1 MLAPGEKDGLDEP
14 MLGETQSLSSA
25 VAAFPA
31 AGRKALV
38 EAVAPLDFAGVL
50 SPQQARFI
58 AQASGLDA
66 DALLQAL
73 LPVAAAYARP
83 PISGFF
89 VGAVARGASGAIY
102 CGANLEFP
110 GTSPWTSVHAEQ
122 AAAARAWTA
131 GEAAIDAI
139 AVDAAPCGLCRQF
152 LMELGDPSR
161 VAILVR
167 GEAPAT
173 LAELLP
179 RAFGPADLGRAGGL
193 LASQRPGIEFDGGDG
208 DALAL
213 AALAAARRS
222 YAPYTGAEAGVALR
236 LRSGALVDGSYAESA
251 AHNPGLAPL
260 AMALSRRVME
270 GLEGDEIV
278 AATLVAVGHALVDHA
293 AVART
298 LLVATAPGVRLHLRA
313 ARHG

>member
-1 MLAPGEKDGLDEP
+1 MLGPGEHDDMERP
-14 MLGETQSLSSA
+14 MLGETQALSNA
-25 VAAFPA
+25 IAAFPA

-38 EAVAPLDFAGVL
+38 DAVAPLDFAGVL
-50 SPQQARFI
+50 TQQQARFI
-58 AQASGLDA
+58 AQAAGLGG
-66 DALLQAL
+66 DALLSAL

-83 PISGFF
+83 PLSGFF
-89 VGAVARGASGAIY
+89 VGAAARGASGAIY
-102 CGANLEFP
+102 CGANLEFA
-110 GTSPWTSVHAEQ
+110 GTSPWTSLHAEQ
-122 AAAARAWTA
+122 AAVARAWAA
-131 GEAAIDAI
+131 GEAAIEAI

-152 LMELGDPSR
+152 LMELGEPARLS
-161 VAILVR
+161 ILAT
-167 GEAPAT
+167 GEPPAS

-193 LASQRPGIEFDGGDG
+193 LSGHRPGIELDGGAGDG
-208 DALAL
+208 LVA
-213 AALAAARRS
+213 AALGATRRS
-222 YAPYTGAEAGVALR
+222 YAPYTGAEAGIALR
-236 LRSGALVDGSYAESA
+236 LRSGTIVDGSYAESA

-298 LLVATAPGVRLHLRA
+298 LLTAAAPGVRLHLRS
-313 ARHG
+313 ARHA